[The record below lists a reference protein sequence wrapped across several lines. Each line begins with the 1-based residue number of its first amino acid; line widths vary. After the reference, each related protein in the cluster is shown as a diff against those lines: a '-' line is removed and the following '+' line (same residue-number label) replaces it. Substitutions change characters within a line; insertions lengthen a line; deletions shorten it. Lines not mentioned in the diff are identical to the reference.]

1 MVVVAPPRAL
11 GVLRH
16 AYSAHLRGALH
27 GELDRDFVKLPVREI
42 EKHLAA

>member
-1 MVVVAPPRAL
+1 MLIFENV
-11 GVLRH
+11 GSKF

-27 GELDRDFVKLPVREI
+27 GELDGDFVKLPVREI

>member
-1 MVVVAPPRAL
+1 
-11 GVLRH
+11 VLAVFELCWPHVRD
-16 AYSAHLRGALH
+16 ALH